1 MSTVKGLGEKP
12 TTTTGHP
19 MLNTNKFEVIHEYFG
34 HDDRDGLTHE
44 GHYVA
49 RTDDAVAAFAAA
61 QQYERKH
68 EVGRYF
74 EDGAVVVRSEGK
86 TWLAGDLHRYLSPRK
101 LGPVHRSPVDYDPTH
116 PDYCPF

>member
-19 MLNTNKFEVIHEYFG
+19 MLNTKKFEVIHEYFG

-49 RTDDAVAAFAAA
+49 RTDDAVAAFCCCSTVRTKA
-61 QQYERKH
+61 RSRPIFR
-68 EVGRYF
+68 GRRR
-74 EDGAVVVRSEGK
+74 GRSLRG
-86 TWLAGDLHRYLSPRK
+86 
-101 LGPVHRSPVDYDPTH
+101 
-116 PDYCPF
+116 